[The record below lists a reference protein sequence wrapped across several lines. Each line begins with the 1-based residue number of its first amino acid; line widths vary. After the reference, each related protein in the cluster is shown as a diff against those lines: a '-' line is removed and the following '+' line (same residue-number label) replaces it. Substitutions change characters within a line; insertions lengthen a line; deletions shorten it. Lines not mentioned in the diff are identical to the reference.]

1 MNIRCEKRFNKTT
14 LRALG
19 VLALLLCIPAAQTAP
34 IDNISIN
41 GYLSVEY
48 EKNVSGDD
56 EGDASGSFDMDLIDI
71 VFNIQATDKLRIAT
85 DFTWEHGAASE
96 DDRGNVAVEYAFA
109 EYSIFGDIAKIRA
122 GKMFTNFGIYN
133 EIHTAKPATLTV
145 KEPQSTNKNNKLGSE
160 IRFYPRWLTGLA
172 VVGNYR
178 SWNYVLQVSNGETED
193 EDINPYEEDDNSHK
207 AVNGRVRYNPIDAL
221 RLGFSFYRDSMEDPD
236 STERLDINSYGL
248 QVEWENDGGTGL
260 EFEAVMGNENRK
272 ASRNIKR
279 RAYTA
284 MVFQRLGSRYTPYFR
299 YEHLEPDTD
308 TSDDEGSVSILGVN
322 ILVDDN
328 MYLKFE
334 LDKFSTGDNNAKYEG
349 ASFTEFKS
357 SLSIGF

>member
-1 MNIRCEKRFNKTT
+1 MNIRLKKFFNKTT
-14 LRALG
+14 LRILG
-19 VLALLLCIPAAQTAP
+19 VLATLLCIPAVQSAP
-34 IDNISIN
+34 MDKISIN

-48 EKNVSGDD
+48 EQNISGDD
-56 EGDASGSFDMDLIDI
+56 EGDANGSFDMDLIDI

-96 DDRGNVAVEYAFA
+96 DGRGNVAVEYAFA
-109 EYSIFGDIAKIRA
+109 EYSIFGDLAKIRA

-145 KEPQSTNKNNKLGSE
+145 KEPQSTNKNNKFGSE

-172 VVGNYR
+172 VVGNYH

-193 EDINPYEEDDNSHK
+193 DDFNPYEEDDNGHK
-207 AVNGRVRYNPIDAL
+207 AINGRVRYKPIDAL
-221 RLGFSFYRDSMEDPD
+221 RLGVSFYRDSMEDPD
-236 STERLDINSYGL
+236 STERLDISSYGF

-260 EFEAVMGNENRK
+260 EFEFVRGNENRK
-272 ASRNIKR
+272 ARTNIKR

-284 MVFQRLGSRYTPYFR
+284 MAYQRLGDRYTPYFR

-308 TSDDEGSVSILGVN
+308 IPDDEGSVSILGVN
-322 ILVDDN
+322 ILIDEN

-334 LDKFSTGDNNAKYEG
+334 LDKFSTGDRNDRYKG

>member
-1 MNIRCEKRFNKTT
+1 MKITHEKLFHKTT
-14 LRALG
+14 LRMLG
-19 VLALLLCIPAAQTAP
+19 VIATLLCIPYAQSAP
-34 IDNISIN
+34 IDKISIN

-48 EKNVSGDD
+48 EQHVSGDE
-56 EGDASGSFDMDLIDI
+56 EGDANGSFDMDLIDI
-71 VFNIQATDKLRIAT
+71 VLNIQATDKLRIAT

-96 DDRGNVAVEYAFA
+96 DGRGNVAVEYAFA
-109 EYSIFGDIAKIRA
+109 EYSVLGDLAKIRA

-172 VVGNYR
+172 VVGNYH
-178 SWNYVLQVSNGETED
+178 SWNYALQVSNGETED
-193 EDINPYEEDDNSHK
+193 EGSNPYEEDDNSHK
-207 AVNGRVRYNPIDAL
+207 AVNGRIRYNPIDAL

-236 STERLDINSYGL
+236 SSERLDINSYGL

-260 EFEAVMGNENRK
+260 EFEAVTGSENHK
-272 ASRNIKR
+272 SGTNIKR
-279 RAYTA
+279 HAYTA

-308 TSDDEGSVSILGVN
+308 TSDDEGSVSILGINVL
-322 ILVDDN
+322 IDEN

-334 LDKFSTGDNNAKYEG
+334 FDKFSTGDNNEKYEG